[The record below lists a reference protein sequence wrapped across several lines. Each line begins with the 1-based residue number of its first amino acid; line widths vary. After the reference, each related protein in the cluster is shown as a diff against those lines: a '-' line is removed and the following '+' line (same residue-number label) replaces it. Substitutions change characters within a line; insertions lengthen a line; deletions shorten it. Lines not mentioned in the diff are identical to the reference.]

1 MQGRSFLPLLDRKAK
16 DWPNEVYVQMSEAGT
31 GRALRTP
38 EWTYAVMAPG
48 SSRTPSAGSDH
59 YEEEYLYN
67 LRADPHQ
74 LLNLAG
80 RRDAPGLVHGF
91 SVPPQQ
97 AATELRERLLVR
109 MVEAGEPK
117 AEITEREFYP

>member
-1 MQGRSFLPLLDRKAK
+1 M
-16 DWPNEVYVQMSEAGT
+16 
-31 GRALRTP
+31 
-38 EWTYAVMAPG
+38 
-48 SSRTPSAGSDH
+48 
-59 YEEEYLYN
+59 YN
-67 LRADPHQ
+67 LRTDPHQ

-97 AATELRERLLVR
+97 AATELRERLLAR
-109 MVEAGEPK
+109 MVEADEPK